1 MDKEFWLERWER
13 AETGFHQ
20 DEINPYL
27 QQHWRDLKLASGSV
41 VFVPLCGKSR
51 DMVWLRQQG
60 HAVLGVELSPIA
72 ARDFFRENAMQPQ
85 ALDSGKFDCLQAD
98 GIRLLCGDFFDLS
111 RLELSNISAVFD
123 RASMV
128 ALPPD
133 MRARYVRHLASIL
146 PAGTQILLITFDYPQ
161 TEMPGP
167 PFAVTP
173 AEVEALYRDY
183 AAVRLLA
190 QHDVLDENPR
200 FKQRG
205 MTRLQENIFL
215 LTLRQP
221 K

>member
-1 MDKEFWLERWER
+1 MEKEFWLERWER

-27 QQHWRDLKLASGSV
+27 QQHWRGLGLPRGSV

-72 ARDFFRENAMQPQ
+72 ARDFFTENGMQPQ

-133 MRARYVRHLASIL
+133 MRARYVRHLVSIL
-146 PAGTQILLITFDYPQ
+146 PAGTQILLVTFDYPQ
-161 TEMPGP
+161 TEMSGP

-183 AAVRLLA
+183 AEVRLLA

-215 LTLRQP
+215 LKLHPP